1 MIETLNGIKETINY
15 KQIKGFLLF
24 DNTDCEPYPDHWHTA
39 LEIILPLKNSYE
51 VTCKNETHV
60 LQEREFF
67 LMNSG
72 VIHRMKEMEG
82 ERLIFQTD
90 LSMLQNISEIEA
102 VLSSIPSVLHITP
115 ENAPA
120 IHGQLYDLM
129 RNIQKEYFSGNILSA
144 TAIYSSVLEMLVLIG
159 RNYAGE
165 GIKGEVTHSKQK
177 EYAAKFIYV
186 CQYIQE
192 HCTEDMSLDDAAN
205 LAGFSKYHFTRLF
218 KDFTGYSFY
227 KYLNKKRI
235 EHAERLLID
244 PEISITEAALQ
255 SGFSSLSSF
264 IRMFKIV
271 KDCTPTE
278 YRNMNWEKCLLP
290 FSKRTLRSIRSGP
303 RQSD

>member
-278 YRNMNWEKCLLP
+278 YRNMNWE
-290 FSKRTLRSIRSGP
+290 
-303 RQSD
+303 

>member
-24 DNTDCEPYPDHWHTA
+24 DNTDYEPYPDHWHTA

-60 LQEREFF
+60 LQERDFF

-90 LSMLQNISEIEA
+90 QSMLQNISEIEA

-115 ENAPA
+115 ENAPD

-144 TAIYSSVLEMLVLIG
+144 TAI
-159 RNYAGE
+159 
-165 GIKGEVTHSKQK
+165 
-177 EYAAKFIYV
+177 
-186 CQYIQE
+186 
-192 HCTEDMSLDDAAN
+192 
-205 LAGFSKYHFTRLF
+205 
-218 KDFTGYSFY
+218 
-227 KYLNKKRI
+227 
-235 EHAERLLID
+235 
-244 PEISITEAALQ
+244 
-255 SGFSSLSSF
+255 
-264 IRMFKIV
+264 
-271 KDCTPTE
+271 
-278 YRNMNWEKCLLP
+278 
-290 FSKRTLRSIRSGP
+290 
-303 RQSD
+303 

>member
-60 LQEREFF
+60 LQERDFF

-278 YRNMNWEKCLLP
+278 YRNMNWE
-290 FSKRTLRSIRSGP
+290 
-303 RQSD
+303 

>member
-144 TAIYSSVLEMLVLIG
+144 TAIYS
-159 RNYAGE
+159 
-165 GIKGEVTHSKQK
+165 
-177 EYAAKFIYV
+177 
-186 CQYIQE
+186 C
-192 HCTEDMSLDDAAN
+192 MSI
-205 LAGFSKYHFTRLF
+205 H
-218 KDFTGYSFY
+218 TG
-227 KYLNKKRI
+227 
-235 EHAERLLID
+235 
-244 PEISITEAALQ
+244 
-255 SGFSSLSSF
+255 
-264 IRMFKIV
+264 
-271 KDCTPTE
+271 
-278 YRNMNWEKCLLP
+278 
-290 FSKRTLRSIRSGP
+290 TLHRGHVSR
-303 RQSD
+303 